1 MSKKDSINPF
11 LAMRQL
17 QQFMKS
23 LSKDMRKAYAG
34 LLVSAL
40 QDAKVMSLEDFM
52 EKYDL

>member
-1 MSKKDSINPF
+1 MARKNDSNPF
-11 LAMRQL
+11 LAVRKL
-17 QQFMKS
+17 QQDMNS

-40 QDAKVMSLEDFM
+40 QDAKSMSLKDFM

>member
-1 MSKKDSINPF
+1 MSRKDNTSPF

-17 QQFMKS
+17 QQSMKS

-40 QDAKVMSLEDFM
+40 NDAKTMSLEDF
-52 EKYDL
+52 ERKYDL